1 MTRDRDWMTR
11 DRARW
16 AAAAVVCLGLF
27 LLGMDLTI
35 LNVAVPDLQRDLG
48 PSMAQVQWI
57 VDAYALVLGGL
68 VLTAG
73 ALTDR
78 IGRRRAFTIGLAVC
92 GTASALGAL
101 AEEPGPV
108 IAARCGMG
116 AGAALLMPATLSII
130 GNLFTEPAAR
140 RRAIALWAAVLGL
153 GGMTGPVLG
162 GALVEGFSWR
172 AGFWVNVPLVAVT
185 LVLTALVVPVTPV
198 TPVTPVMPV
207 VPFVPETGPGRAG
220 RRGDVRAEGR
230 CGQRIDLPGA
240 MLSACGLLTLVWA
253 VIESPVKGWTSTP
266 VLSGFALAAALMT
279 AFVVH
284 EKRRAAH
291 AMLPLPLLRRPGV
304 LRGAVSLALL
314 SFALYGALFVI
325 TLYLQGVLGYTP
337 WQAGVRTLPLAAA
350 LAVGSLA
357 APRVLARHEERTPIA
372 AGLALVTGAFVV
384 LAHTRAASGY
394 GHLMLFEVIAGLGAG
409 LAAVAGTESVMGA
422 VPLSRAGL
430 GSAVNDATR
439 QVGAALGVAV
449 QGSVLSTVVTD
460 RLGSAGSAAGPT
472 AVLPPTPV
480 ARQAFVDGLTA
491 TALTAG
497 AVTLAATL
505 AVIPWRGVMP
515 QDTTSREGL

>member
-1 MTRDRDWMTR
+1 MTR

-16 AAAAVVCLGLF
+16 AAAAVVCLGVF
-27 LLGMDLTI
+27 LLGMDLTV
-35 LNVAVPDLQRDLG
+35 LNVAVPDLQRDLD

-57 VDAYALVLGGL
+57 VDAYALVLAGL

-92 GTASALGAL
+92 AAASALGAL

-172 AGFWVNVPLVAVT
+172 AGFWVNVPFVAVT
-185 LVLTALVVPVTPV
+185 LVLTALVVP
-198 TPVTPVMPV
+198 
-207 VPFVPETGPGRAG
+207 ETGPGRTG
-220 RRGDVRAEGR
+220 IHGGGRAEGR
-230 CGQRIDLPGA
+230 CEQRVDLPGA
-240 MLSACGLLTLVWA
+240 LLSACGLLTLVWA

-266 VLSGFALAAALMT
+266 VLTGFALAAALMA
-279 AFVVH
+279 AFAAH
-284 EKRRAAH
+284 EKRRAGH

-357 APRVLARHEERTPIA
+357 APRMLARHDGRTPIA
-372 AGLALVTGAFVV
+372 AGLALVTGAFAV
-384 LAHTRAASGY
+384 LAHTRATSGY
-394 GHLMLFEVIAGLGAG
+394 GHLMFFQVIAGLGAG
-409 LAAVAGTESVMGA
+409 IAAVAGTESVMGA
-422 VPLSRAGL
+422 VPLSRAAL

-460 RLGSAGSAAGPT
+460 RLGAAAPVAGPT

-497 AVTLAATL
+497 AVTLAAAL
-505 AVIPWRGVMP
+505 ALIPWRSAMP
-515 QDTTSREGL
+515 QGTTSREGL

>member
-1 MTRDRDWMTR
+1 MTGDRQR
-11 DRARW
+11 R
-16 AAAAVVCLGLF
+16 AAAVVVCLGLF
-27 LLGMDLTI
+27 LLGMDLTV
-35 LNVAVPDLQRDLG
+35 LNVAVPDLQRDLN

-78 IGRRRAFTIGLAVC
+78 IGRRRAFMTGLAVC
-92 GTASALGAL
+92 GAASAFGAL

-108 IAARCGMG
+108 VAARCGMG

-130 GNLFTEPAAR
+130 SNLFTEPAAR

-185 LVLTALVVPVTPV
+185 LVLTLRVVPATGSGPTPRHGGERV
-198 TPVTPVMPV
+198 
-207 VPFVPETGPGRAG
+207 
-220 RRGDVRAEGR
+220 
-230 CGQRIDLPGA
+230 DLPGA
-240 MLSACGLLTLVWA
+240 VLSACGLLTFVWA
-253 VIESPVKGWTSTP
+253 VIESPAQGWTSTP
-266 VLSGFALAAALMT
+266 VLSGFALATALLT

-284 EKRRAAH
+284 ERRRAEA
-291 AMLPLPLLRRPGV
+291 AMLPLSLLRLPGV
-304 LRGAVSLALL
+304 VRGAVSLALL

-350 LAVGSLA
+350 LAAGSLA
-357 APRVLARHEERTPIA
+357 TPSLMARHGARKPIA
-372 AGLALVTGAFVV
+372 AGLALVTVAFAV
-384 LAHTRAASGY
+384 LAHTGAASGY
-394 GHLMLFEVIAGLGAG
+394 GRLMVFEVVAGLGAG
-409 LAAVAGTESVMGA
+409 LVAAAGTEAVMGA

-449 QGSVLSTVVTD
+449 QGSVLSTVITD
-460 RLGSAGSAAGPT
+460 RLGAAVSAAGPT
-472 AVLPPTPV
+472 AVLAPSPA

-505 AVIPWRGVMP
+505 AVIPWRGVLP
-515 QDTTSREGL
+515 HGTTSREGL

>member
-1 MTRDRDWMTR
+1 MTRDRE
-11 DRARW
+11 RW

-27 LLGMDLTI
+27 LLGMDLTV
-35 LNVAVPDLQRDLG
+35 LNVAVPDLDRDLN

-78 IGRRRAFTIGLAVC
+78 IGRRRAFMIGLAVC
-92 GTASALGAL
+92 GIASVFGAL

-108 IAARCGMG
+108 VAARCGMG

-130 GNLFTEPAAR
+130 SNLFTEPAAR

-185 LVLTALVVPVTPV
+185 LVLTLRV
-198 TPVTPVMPV
+198 
-207 VPFVPETGPGRAG
+207 VPETGSGPTPRHSGER
-220 RRGDVRAEGR
+220 V
-230 CGQRIDLPGA
+230 DLPGA
-240 MLSACGLLTLVWA
+240 VLSACGLLTLVWA

-266 VLSGFALAAALMT
+266 VVAGFALAAALLS
-279 AFVVH
+279 AFVAH
-284 EKRRAAH
+284 ERRRAGH
-291 AMLPLPLLRRPGV
+291 AMLPLSLLRLPGV
-304 LRGAVSLALL
+304 VRGAVSLALL

-357 APRVLARHEERTPIA
+357 APRLPACQGERTPIA
-372 AGLALVTGAFVV
+372 AGLALVTVAFAV
-384 LAHTRAASGY
+384 LARTRATSGY

-409 LAAVAGTESVMGA
+409 LVAAAGTESVMGA
-422 VPLSRAGL
+422 VPLSWAGL

-460 RLGSAGSAAGPT
+460 RLGAVATAATPT
-472 AVLPPTPV
+472 AVLPPSPA
-480 ARQAFVDGLTA
+480 AREAFVDGLTA

-505 AVIPWRGVMP
+505 AVVPWRSVMAYA
-515 QDTTSREGL
+515 TTSREGL